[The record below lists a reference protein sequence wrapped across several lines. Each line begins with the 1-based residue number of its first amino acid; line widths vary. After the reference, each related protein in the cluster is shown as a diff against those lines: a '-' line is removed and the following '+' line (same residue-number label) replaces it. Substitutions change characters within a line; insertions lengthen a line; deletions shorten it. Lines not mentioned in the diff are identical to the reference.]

1 MFEAT
6 LSEDFWGDED
16 FTCNQCH
23 IIFTSRKG
31 ASEHA
36 ERKHNVRRLLIKD
49 RAQVRVVVEP
59 GDDCKVIKNIDVNMD
74 SKGEYFEFM
83 KEETAEEINTE
94 DVKMEEPFNVN
105 TSGEVGLQ
113 TDMEVSRVKDERAEG
128 KEEVKDIKIEDEG
141 KGPSG
146 RVEYGEYIEEDEPET
161 KFVPP
166 TKKSKIVLIKA
177 KPEIPYEEENE
188 ERAMPG
194 FMTSG
199 EDAQMDQILHVP
211 QGTASVMDV
220 HAAVDPIVLVGML
233 SSFGDQSSP
242 VAKDVAKD
250 GYLRCICKC

>member
-6 LSEDFWGDED
+6 LSDDFWGDED

-23 IIFTSRKG
+23 VIFTSRKG

-83 KEETAEEINTE
+83 KEETAEEIKTE
-94 DVKMEEPFNVN
+94 GGKMEEAFNVN
-105 TSGEVGLQ
+105 TSEEVGLE
-113 TDMEVSRVKDERAEG
+113 TEMDVNKVKDERTEG

-141 KGPSG
+141 ASG

-166 TKKSKIVLIKA
+166 TKKPKIVLVKA
-177 KPEIPYEEENE
+177 KPEIPDEEENE

-199 EDAQMDQILHVP
+199 SDAQMDQILQVP

-220 HAAVDPIVLVGML
+220 HAAANPSVLESIL
-233 SSFGDQSSP
+233 NSFGDQCSP
-242 VAKDVAKD
+242 VAKDVVKS
-250 GYLRCICKC
+250 GYLRCTCKC